1 MLNLSMIKIINKI
14 RLIFTSLTKIGPYSN
29 TLIEMIYER
38 HLNHHK
44 VIHYRNGFP
53 VYSNLLPA
61 LYSKPCASIIN
72 NLIFRVIQ
80 NRPLPSL
87 MSIALTDICNA
98 KCEHCSFFTS
108 VDKKQ
113 KIMTKNEIQNLI
125 KQAQDLGVAIINFV
139 GGEPLMHPQIFE
151 IIKMVDKRKS
161 TINLFTN
168 GWFLK
173 EKAVLLKK
181 SGLDSLYVSLDASDA
196 KTHDKKRG
204 LLGLFNRAT
213 DGIKSA
219 KKAGLTVGISC
230 CIDKNT
236 FENGEFDKLIELS
249 RQYKVNEVL
258 VFDTLP
264 VGRSCQRTD
273 LSGHQK
279 WIEKMIEH
287 VGKYNQDKNYPG
299 VLVYAY
305 FASHM
310 AAGCSGGTSYF
321 YVSPYGEI
329 CPCDFYH
336 HKFGNIKN
344 EKLITIWGRMNNQ
357 LASNGAKWGGC
368 RVKEITN

>member
-1 MLNLSMIKIINKI
+1 MVNLSVVKIINKI
-14 RLIFTSLTKIGPYSN
+14 RLVFAGLTKVVPYSN
-29 TLIEMIYER
+29 SLTEMIYER

-61 LYSKPCASIIN
+61 LYSKPCASIVN

-87 MSIALTDICNA
+87 MSVALTDICNA
-98 KCEHCSFFTS
+98 KCKHCSFFTS
-108 VDKKQ
+108 IDKNR
-113 KIMTKNEIQNLI
+113 KIMTTNEIHDLI

-151 IIKMVDKRKS
+151 IIKMVDKNKS

-173 EKAVLLKK
+173 EKAIMLKK
-181 SGLDSLYVSLDASDA
+181 SGLESLYVSIDAS
-196 KTHDKKRG
+196 TGRNHDKNRG
-204 LLGLFNRAT
+204 LPGLFNRAIE
-213 DGIKSA
+213 GINSA

-230 CIDKNT
+230 CVDQAT
-236 FENGEFDKLIELS
+236 FKSGEFFNLIELA
-249 RQYKVNEVL
+249 RLNKVNEVL
-258 VFDTLP
+258 IFDTLP

-273 LSGHQK
+273 LFGHQK
-279 WIEKMIEH
+279 WVTEMIES
-287 VGKYNQDKNYPG
+287 VEKYNKNDDYPG
-299 VLVYAY
+299 ILIYAY

-321 YVSPYGEI
+321 YASPYGDI
-329 CPCDFYH
+329 YPCDFYH
-336 HKFGNIKN
+336 HNFGNIKK
-344 EKLITIWGRMNNQ
+344 EKLTTIWEKMNHQ
-357 LASNGAKWGGC
+357 IAPNGTKWGGC
-368 RVKEITN
+368 RVKEIL